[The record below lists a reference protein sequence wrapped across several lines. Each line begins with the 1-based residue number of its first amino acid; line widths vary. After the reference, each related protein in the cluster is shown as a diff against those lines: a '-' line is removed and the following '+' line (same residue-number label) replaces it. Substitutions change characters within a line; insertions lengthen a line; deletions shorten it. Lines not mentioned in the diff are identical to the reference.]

1 NIGARAS
8 DQAIQVDLTSG
19 SPVVTG
25 LNPMA
30 FERAW
35 GNSTVLPS
43 GEIFVSGGSSREN
56 QLQDLGYTAELWS
69 PATKSFRPLVPA
81 TKARLYH
88 STALLLPDATVLVG
102 GGGSPGP
109 QTNLNA
115 EIYYPPYLFNENG
128 GRADRPS
135 ITSGSEEQAYG
146 QNGKFGVS
154 GKVSKVVLIKTGAV
168 THSFDFDQRFIDL
181 SFTKK
186 GDSIEARMPAT
197 SNVATPG
204 FYHLFILNN
213 FGVPSVSKIISL
225 SNR

>member
-115 EIYYPPYLFNENG
+115 EIYYPPYLFNESG

-186 GDSIEARMPAT
+186 GDSIEAKMPAT